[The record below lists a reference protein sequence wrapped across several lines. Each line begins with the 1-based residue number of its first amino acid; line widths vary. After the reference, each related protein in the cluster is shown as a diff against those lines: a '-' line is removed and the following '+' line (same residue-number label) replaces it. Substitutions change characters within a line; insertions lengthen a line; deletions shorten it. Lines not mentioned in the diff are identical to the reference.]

1 MNQTN
6 PEILGIIVTIGT
18 LFGWLL
24 KQVVSYFIA
33 KQNEKDAYIKELVR
47 ANQKNVDEFKQTIN
61 HNQTKMNSSI
71 DNLAKTMKDQ
81 TEVFKQ
87 LIKEK

>member
-1 MNQTN
+1 MNQVS
-6 PEILGIIVTIGT
+6 PELLGIIASLGA

-24 KQVVSYFIA
+24 KKVVGHFIA
-33 KQNEKDAYIKELVR
+33 KQNEKDSYIKELVTT
-47 ANQKNVDEFKQTIN
+47 NQKNVEEFKQTIN
-61 HNQTKMNSSI
+61 HHQSKFNASI

-87 LIKEK
+87 LIRDK